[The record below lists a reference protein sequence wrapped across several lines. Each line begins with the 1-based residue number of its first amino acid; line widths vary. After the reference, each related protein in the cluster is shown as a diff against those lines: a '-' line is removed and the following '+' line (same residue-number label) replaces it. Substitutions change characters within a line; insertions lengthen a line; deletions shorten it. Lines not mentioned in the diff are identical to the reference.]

1 MDDAHARELLR
12 AERARVRQLLD
23 GMVAASKDDRTAAN
37 EPGDMSDSAAPLTSE
52 ETDDA
57 VVEGLR
63 ARLYALDRADKRLEE
78 GTFGRSVRSG
88 IAIPDDRLEADPT
101 AELTVEEAHQEPSS
115 G

>member
-1 MDDAHARELLR
+1 MEDAQARELLR
-12 AERARVRQLLD
+12 AERVRVRQLLD
-23 GMVAASKDDRTAAN
+23 GMVAATGEDRTAAN

-57 VVEGLR
+57 VAGALRERLR
-63 ARLYALDRADKRLEE
+63 AIDRAEQRVED

-88 IAIPDDRLEADPT
+88 APIPDDRLEADPT
-101 AELTVEEAHQEPSS
+101 AELTVEEAQQEPSS